1 MECFLKELCHV
12 IQLSL
17 YPLFKII
24 GILTAKECDAG

>member
-1 MECFLKELCHV
+1 MLFERVATV

-17 YPLFKII
+17 YPLFKIN